1 MAKFQLDKLESS
13 RLYEKFSQA
22 FLKKIG
28 RVVDIIEI
36 QKLKLKI
43 AIENLLHV
51 IKKDIYIFLS
61 KPPLYHIGL
70 VLYGYSGTPYYLT
83 AYTFPRMTID

>member
-13 RLYEKFSQA
+13 RVYEKVSQA

-36 QKLKLKI
+36 KNWNWKLQ
-43 AIENLLHV
+43 
-51 IKKDIYIFLS
+51 
-61 KPPLYHIGL
+61 
-70 VLYGYSGTPYYLT
+70 
-83 AYTFPRMTID
+83 

>member
-1 MAKFQLDKLESS
+1 MPKFQLDKLESS
-13 RLYEKFSQA
+13 RVYEKVSQA

-43 AIENLLHV
+43 AIENLLQV
-51 IKKDIYIFLS
+51 I
-61 KPPLYHIGL
+61 
-70 VLYGYSGTPYYLT
+70 
-83 AYTFPRMTID
+83 

>member
-13 RLYEKFSQA
+13 RVYENVSQA

-36 QKLKLKI
+36 KKQKLKLKI
-43 AIENLLHV
+43 AIENLLQV
-51 IKKDIYIFLS
+51 I
-61 KPPLYHIGL
+61 
-70 VLYGYSGTPYYLT
+70 
-83 AYTFPRMTID
+83 